1 MIRELSYVIEEGC
14 HHIILDSK
22 LRHLVICVLCAL
34 ISNHVLKNVGD
45 SLLLLLIVKSLS
57 R

>member
-1 MIRELSYVIEEGC
+1 
-14 HHIILDSK
+14 